1 MKNACFIVSH
11 LGSGSD
17 DLVKILNKNPQCSI
31 IQSEIIYKNSLSLQK
46 MFEIDHPCRDSSAI
60 YGDHILYNMSISS
73 KCFYDFCKFIYVIRE
88 PRPTLNYIVSNYNYS
103 PENAKSYYCFRLR
116 RIYEMFKK
124 TKNSIFLNWEDL
136 SNGSAFCLIEKYLD
150 LNKKLDIK
158 LDYFKSGYKNSCDE
172 NLLIQAEDTY
182 EKYYYYFKEI
192 ITKRNK

>member
-1 MKNACFIVSH
+1 MKNVCFIVSH

-17 DLVKILNKNPQCSI
+17 DLVNILNKNPQCSI
-31 IQSEIIYKNSLSLQK
+31 IQSEINYKNYLSLYK
-46 MFEIDHPCRDSSAI
+46 MFDIDHPCRNASAI

-73 KCFYDFCKFIYVIRE
+73 KCFYDFCKFIYVVRE
-88 PRPTLNYIVSNYNYS
+88 PRASLNYIVDNFRYS
-103 PENAKSYYCFRLR
+103 PENAKKYYCFRLR

-124 TKNSIFLNWEDL
+124 TKNSIFLNWDDL
-136 SNGSAFCLIEKYLD
+136 DKKTTFDLIEKYLG

-192 ITKRNK
+192 TTKRNK